1 MKTKKQRLYSRCIVL
16 ALALMTSVVS
26 VAQTKIGGIYY
37 NLDPE
42 NKQAFVASK
51 SGSQGGS
58 YSGAVAIPSTVKSG
72 NVTYNVVAIEAIA
85 FFKCENL
92 TSITIPNSVEYIGF
106 AAFNNCTSLKALNIP
121 ASVKTIDADAFAYCP
136 RLKTITV
143 DPANTVYDSRNNC
156 NAIIH
161 TATNELI
168 LGCVNTKI
176 PSTVTRIGIDA
187 FNTVDMSNVNIPN
200 SVTSIGS
207 RAFEGCEN
215 LSSIK
220 IPESVTVIGQN
231 AFSWDTVL
239 SSVELPSTLLKIDD
253 YAFSEC
259 GSIWGIVLPD
269 NLKTIGAGAFKS
281 CLNIREITIPASVTK
296 IGNDAFQDCMSLEKV
311 TFMSTTPPDISS
323 AIFNKNVEIHVPEGY
338 KAAYENIAGFKNCTI
353 IDDVKVP
360 GNSETAGI
368 SSLNAELS
376 SLNSKIFT
384 LNGKRIS
391 APRKGIN
398 IINGKKIILK

>member
-1 MKTKKQRLYSRCIVL
+1 ML

-42 NKQAFVASK
+42 NKQAFVASE

-121 ASVKTIDADAFAYCP
+121 ASVKTIDADAFYCP

-176 PSTVTRIGIDA
+176 PSTVTRIGIEA
-187 FNTVDMSNVNIPN
+187 FNTADMSNINIPN

-239 SSVELPSTLLKIDD
+239 SSVELPSTLQKIDD

-259 GSIWGIVLPD
+259 GSLWGIVLPD

-338 KAAYENIAGFKNCTI
+338 KAAYESIAGFSSFTI
-353 IDDVKVP
+353 IDDVKVT
-360 GNSETAGI
+360 E
-368 SSLNAELS
+368 NAETTGIATLNSNLS

-384 LNGKRIS
+384 LNGKRFS
-391 APRKGIN
+391 VPRKGVN
-398 IINGKKIILK
+398 IVNGKKIILK

>member
-1 MKTKKQRLYSRCIVL
+1 MTKRNKLCSRCIML

-37 NLDPE
+37 NLDSE
-42 NKQAFVASK
+42 NKQAFVASE
-51 SGSQGGS
+51 SRSQWGS
-58 YSGAVAIPSTVKSG
+58 YSGAVVIPSTVKSG

-121 ASVKTIDADAFAYCP
+121 ASVKTIDADAFYCP

-187 FNTVDMSNVNIPN
+187 FNTVDMSNINIPN

-281 CLNIREITIPASVTK
+281 CLNIRKITIPASVTE
-296 IGNDAFQDCMSLEKV
+296 IGHDAFQDCMSLEKV
-311 TFMSTTPPDISS
+311 TFMSTTPPDIAS
-323 AIFNKNVEIHVPEGY
+323 AIFNKKVEIHVPEGY

>member
-1 MKTKKQRLYSRCIVL
+1 MKTKKQRLYSRCIML

-42 NKQAFVASK
+42 NKQAFVTSD
-51 SGSQGGS
+51 GGNQGGS

-72 NVTYNVVAIEAIA
+72 NVTYNVVAIEAMA
-85 FFKCENL
+85 FLMCENL

-187 FNTVDMSNVNIPN
+187 FNTVDMSNINIPN

-259 GSIWGIVLPD
+259 TDLVS
-269 NLKTIGAGAFKS
+269 A
-281 CLNIREITIPASVTK
+281 TIPSSVTQ
-296 IGNDAFQDCMSLEKV
+296 IGYCAFPRNVRRQIVDC
-311 TFMSTTPPDISS
+311 
-323 AIFNKNVEIHVPEGY
+323 
-338 KAAYENIAGFKNCTI
+338 
-353 IDDVKVP
+353 
-360 GNSETAGI
+360 
-368 SSLNAELS
+368 
-376 SLNSKIFT
+376 
-384 LNGKRIS
+384 
-391 APRKGIN
+391 RK
-398 IINGKKIILK
+398 LF